1 MTDYTKYF
9 NTRINEIPLSP
20 IEKISMMASRTPD
33 CIVLGV
39 GEPDFR
45 TPWRIREAGIES
57 LEKGRTWYSPAL
69 GLLPLKQ
76 AICDYQRR
84 RFRLEYTPEE
94 VMVTVGGSE
103 GIDMFFRVML
113 NPGDEVLLPTPCYVS
128 YDPIAKLCGA
138 KVVEIPLKQENNFRL
153 TARDLSAAITEKSKI
168 LVLPFP
174 GNPTGAIMEEGDLL
188 DIADVIRD
196 REIFVLSDEIYAELT
211 YGEYHHVSFASIPG
225 MRDRTVV
232 INGFSKAYAM
242 TGWRLGYA
250 LGPKPIIDTMAKLHR
265 VAVICAPTTSQYA
278 AVVAMNE
285 CDDEIDNMRRQ
296 YDMRRRFLI
305 NELNGIGL
313 PCYNAQGAFYV
324 FADIRGTGL
333 SSWDFCERLLK
344 EGGVRVIP
352 GSAFGKAGE
361 GFVRISY
368 SYSLDHLMEATRRM
382 DRFLKKL
389 SGEKGQITP

>member
-1 MTDYTKYF
+1 MIDYNKYL
-9 NTRINEIPLSP
+9 NKTIREIPMSP
-20 IEKISMMASRTPD
+20 IEKISIMAAQTKD
-33 CIVLGV
+33 CILLGV

-45 TPWRIREAGIES
+45 TPWRIREAGIQA
-57 LEKGRTWYSPAL
+57 LEKGKTWYSPGL

-76 AICDYQRR
+76 AICDYQKR
-84 RFRLEYTPEE
+84 RFTLDYKPEE

-103 GIDMFFRVML
+103 GIDMMFRVML
-113 NPGDEVLLPTPCYVS
+113 EEGDEVILPTPCYVS

-138 KVVEIPLKQENNFRL
+138 KVVEVELKQEDNFRL
-153 TARDLSAAITEKSKI
+153 TPQALKAAITPKTKI

-174 GNPTGAIMEEGDLL
+174 GNPTGAIMEEADLL
-188 DIADVIRD
+188 AIADVIKD
-196 REIFVLSDEIYAELT
+196 TDIFVMTDEIYAELT

-225 MRDRTVV
+225 MKERTVV

-250 LGPKPIIDTMAKLHR
+250 MGPKPIIDAMSKLHQ

-285 CDDEIDNMRRQ
+285 CDEEIDTMRRS

-305 NELNGIGL
+305 NELNSIGI

-324 FADIRGTGL
+324 FADISYTGM
-333 SSWDFCERLLK
+333 SSEEFCVNLLQQNH
-344 EGGVRVIP
+344 VAVIP
-352 GSAFGKAGE
+352 GNAFGKAGE

-368 SYSLDHLMEATRRM
+368 SYSLDHLMEATKRMAEFMENLRR
-382 DRFLKKL
+382 KA
-389 SGEKGQITP
+389 

>member
-1 MTDYTKYF
+1 MIDYNKYL
-9 NTRINEIPLSP
+9 NKTIREIPLSP
-20 IEKISMMASRTPD
+20 IEKISLMAAQTKD
-33 CIVLGV
+33 CILLGV

-45 TPWRIREAGIES
+45 TPWRIREAGIQA
-57 LEKGRTWYSPAL
+57 LEKGKTWYSPGL
-69 GLLPLKQ
+69 GLKPLKQ

-84 RFRLEYTPEE
+84 RFKLDYKPEE

-103 GIDMFFRVML
+103 GIDMMFRVML
-113 NPGDEVLLPTPCYVS
+113 EEGDEVILPTPCYVS

-138 KVVEIPLKQENNFRL
+138 KVVEVELKQEDNFRL
-153 TARDLSAAITEKSKI
+153 TPQALKAAITPKTKI

-174 GNPTGAIMEEGDLL
+174 GNPTGAIMEEADLL
-188 DIADVIRD
+188 AIADVIKD
-196 REIFVLSDEIYAELT
+196 TDIFVMTDEIYAELT

-225 MRDRTVV
+225 MKERTVV

-250 LGPKPIIDTMAKLHR
+250 MGPKPIIDAMSKLHQ

-285 CDDEIDNMRRQ
+285 CDEEIDTMRRS

-305 NELNGIGL
+305 NELNSIGI

-324 FADIRGTGL
+324 FADISYTGM
-333 SSWDFCERLLK
+333 SSEEFCVNLLQQNH
-344 EGGVRVIP
+344 VAVIP
-352 GSAFGKAGE
+352 GNAFGKAGE

-368 SYSLDHLMEATRRM
+368 SYSLDHLMEATKRMAEFMENLRR
-382 DRFLKKL
+382 KA
-389 SGEKGQITP
+389 

>member
-1 MTDYTKYF
+1 MIDYSKYL
-9 NTRINEIPLSP
+9 NKTIRDIPLSP
-20 IEKISMMASRTPD
+20 IEKISLMAAQTKD
-33 CIVLGV
+33 CILLGV

-45 TPWRIREAGIES
+45 TPWRIREAGIQA
-57 LEKGRTWYSPAL
+57 LEKGKTWYSPGL
-69 GLLPLKQ
+69 GLKPLKQ

-84 RFRLEYTPEE
+84 RFKLNYSPEE

-103 GIDMFFRVML
+103 GIDMMFRVML
-113 NPGDEVLLPTPCYVS
+113 EEGDEVILPTPCYVS

-138 KVVEIPLKQENNFRL
+138 KVVEIELKQEDNFRL
-153 TARDLSAAITEKSKI
+153 TADALKAAITPKSKI

-174 GNPTGAIMEEGDLL
+174 GNPTGAIMEEEDLL
-188 DIADVIRD
+188 AIAEVIRD
-196 REIFVLSDEIYAELT
+196 TEIFVMTDEIYAELT

-225 MRDRTVV
+225 MKERTVV

-250 LGPKPIIDTMAKLHR
+250 MGPKPIIDAMSKLHQ

-285 CDDEIDNMRRQ
+285 CDEEIDTMRRS

-305 NELNGIGL
+305 NELNGIGI

-324 FADIRGTGL
+324 FADISCTGMT
-333 SSWDFCERLLK
+333 SEEFCVNLLQK
-344 EGGVRVIP
+344 NRVAVIP
-352 GSAFGKAGE
+352 GNAFGKAGE

-368 SYSLDHLMEATRRM
+368 SYSLDHLMEATKRIGEFMENLRR
-382 DRFLKKL
+382 
-389 SGEKGQITP
+389 EA

>member
-1 MTDYTKYF
+1 MIDYSKYL
-9 NTRINEIPLSP
+9 NKRIKEIPLSP
-20 IEKISMMASRTPD
+20 IEEISIMAAGIKD

-45 TPWRIREAGIES
+45 TPWRIREAGIQA
-57 LEKGRTWYSPAL
+57 LEKGKTWYSPGL
-69 GLLPLKQ
+69 GLQPLKK
-76 AICDYQRR
+76 AICDYQKR
-84 RFRLEYTPEE
+84 RFKLDYKPEE

-103 GIDMFFRVML
+103 GIDMLFRVML
-113 NPGDEVLLPTPCYVS
+113 EEGDEVILPTPCYVS

-138 KVVEIPLKQENNFRL
+138 KVVEVELKMENNFRL
-153 TARDLSAAITEKSKI
+153 TAEDLKKAITPKSKI

-174 GNPTGAIMEEGDLL
+174 GNPTGAIMEEEDLL
-188 DIADVIRD
+188 AIADVIRD
-196 REIFVLSDEIYAELT
+196 TDIFVMTDEIYAELT

-225 MRDRTVV
+225 MKERTII

-250 LGPKPIIDTMAKLHR
+250 LGPKPIIDAMATLHQ

-285 CDDEIDNMRRQ
+285 CDEEIDTMRRS

-305 NELNGIGL
+305 NELNSIGI

-324 FADIRGTGL
+324 FADIRGTGMT
-333 SSWDFCERLLK
+333 SRDFCVNLLQK
-344 EGGVRVIP
+344 NHVAVIP
-352 GSAFGKAGE
+352 GNAFGKAGE
-361 GFVRISY
+361 GFIRISY
-368 SYSLDHLMEATRRM
+368 SYSLDHLMEATKRIGEFM
-382 DRFLKKL
+382 EGLKR
-389 SGEKGQITP
+389 

>member
-1 MTDYTKYF
+1 MIDYNKYL
-9 NTRINEIPLSP
+9 NKTIREIPMSP
-20 IEKISMMASRTPD
+20 IEKISIMAAQTKD
-33 CIVLGV
+33 CILLGV

-45 TPWRIREAGIES
+45 TPWRIREAGIQA
-57 LEKGRTWYSPAL
+57 LEKGKTWYSPGL

-76 AICDYQRR
+76 AICDYQKR
-84 RFRLEYTPEE
+84 RFKLDYKPEE

-103 GIDMFFRVML
+103 GIDMMFRVML
-113 NPGDEVLLPTPCYVS
+113 EEGDEVILPTPCYVS

-138 KVVEIPLKQENNFRL
+138 KVVEVELKQEDNFRL
-153 TARDLSAAITEKSKI
+153 TPQALKAAITPKTKI

-174 GNPTGAIMEEGDLL
+174 GNPTGAIMEEADLL
-188 DIADVIRD
+188 AIADVIKD
-196 REIFVLSDEIYAELT
+196 TDIFVMTDEIYAELT

-225 MRDRTVV
+225 MKERTVV

-250 LGPKPIIDTMAKLHR
+250 MGPKPIIDAMSKLHQ

-285 CDDEIDNMRRQ
+285 CDEEIDTMRRS

-305 NELNGIGL
+305 NELNSIGI

-324 FADIRGTGL
+324 FADISYTGM
-333 SSWDFCERLLK
+333 SSEEFCVNLLQQNH
-344 EGGVRVIP
+344 VAVIP
-352 GSAFGKAGE
+352 GNAFGKAGE

-368 SYSLDHLMEATRRM
+368 SYSLDHLMEATKRMAEFMENLRR
-382 DRFLKKL
+382 KA
-389 SGEKGQITP
+389 